1 MLWDLFKSL
10 FKSKPKPKPK
20 PNIPPP
26 RMLPNPPFIAEIK
39 EPTLEHVYHEKR
51 MMLVREARKWLWVR
65 ESGYN
70 RGAEV
75 ERFQREVD
83 GKATGEPWCAGFAAF
98 CVNQVDRDYRKTYGN
113 DPLPNWLCPTEHCL
127 TLWNKT
133 DIRSRIAADEIYPGS
148 LIIWQFWKN
157 GKPTSNGHIGII
169 IQWIAANDF
178 MTIEGNTKDRDTV
191 VREGDGVHMMR
202 RMVSKSGNF
211 RLKGIISPWELVK
224 STAQP
229 E

>member
-10 FKSKPKPKPK
+10 FKSKPKLK
-20 PNIPPP
+20 IP
-26 RMLPNPPFIAEIK
+26 LPPPFIPEIK

-51 MMLVREARKWLWVR
+51 KMLVIEARKWLWVR
-65 ESGYN
+65 ESGHN

-98 CVNQVDRDYRKTYGN
+98 CVNQVDRDYKIKYGK

-133 DIRSRIAADEIYPGS
+133 DIRSRISDEIYPGS

-157 GKPTSNGHIGII
+157 GKPTSSGHVGVVIEWLGG
-169 IQWIAANDF
+169 NYF
-178 MTIEGNTKDRDTV
+178 MSIEGNTKDRDRV